1 MIDTIVGLL
10 MSANLLNSRS
20 SYTLGILG
28 VIILFLFV
36 TSVIKKALK
45 AIVLTGIIFVMFIFV
60 YVAKVNIVD
69 NNNLEFT
76 TAYIE
81 SSTQQIAYKDIERV
95 ALANGNKEV
104 VVTSSDGSQLHLNV
118 GTNYAKAVKGA
129 IERMADIA
137 GGKD

>member
-45 AIVLTGIIFVMFIFV
+45 AIV
-60 YVAKVNIVD
+60 
-69 NNNLEFT
+69 
-76 TAYIE
+76 
-81 SSTQQIAYKDIERV
+81 
-95 ALANGNKEV
+95 
-104 VVTSSDGSQLHLNV
+104 
-118 GTNYAKAVKGA
+118 
-129 IERMADIA
+129 
-137 GGKD
+137 

>member
-45 AIVLTGIIFVMFIFV
+45 AIVLIGIIFVMFIFV

-76 TAYIE
+76 TTYIE

-104 VVTSSDGSQLHLNV
+104 VVTSSDGSQLYLNV

-129 IERMADIA
+129 IEHMADIA